1 MRGTLFVG
9 LLLQVNQTND
19 LVFVQCQQDRLGI
32 LTPVGAEGI
41 NLWCATNPTAPVY
54 TDYNISRRKIN
65 TDFLKAAVMLI
76 RISNINMEIDIF
88 GAEEIMWMPDVVAGE
103 PFDESLD
110 SGTGIALKEVLQWN
124 IQL

>member
-1 MRGTLFVG
+1 MDAF
-9 LLLQVNQTND
+9 LLL
-19 LVFVQCQQDRLGI
+19 FS
-32 LTPVGAEGI
+32 
-41 NLWCATNPTAPVY
+41 VY
-54 TDYNISRRKIN
+54 TDYNTSLRKIN

-76 RISNINMEIDIF
+76 RISNINMEIAIF

-110 SGTGIALKEVLQWN
+110 SGTGIVLKEVLQWN

>member
-1 MRGTLFVG
+1 TCGAPQIRRHRGGLGMDDF
-9 LLLQVNQTND
+9 LLL
-19 LVFVQCQQDRLGI
+19 FS
-32 LTPVGAEGI
+32 
-41 NLWCATNPTAPVY
+41 VY